1 MREAPRDARV
11 LVDRAHFMQSFNR
24 AHLGNGRRGSR
35 VRREERVGGAGGE
48 RRDRARSCLSRA
60 GENSTMPRSRA
71 TTGAT
76 PRRLSP
82 ESQTKRTND

>member
-11 LVDRAHFMQSFNR
+11 LVERAHFMHSFNR
-24 AHLGNGRRGSR
+24 AHLGNGRRGPR

-71 TTGAT
+71 
-76 PRRLSP
+76 RRG
-82 ESQTKRTND
+82 RRARHHGG